1 MFDFDKI
8 RTLLICF
15 GIMIMKGFNHKFTQN
30 RYKILLDKNG
40 WLNFV
45 NPLSENFLNIMLLII
60 LKKPVMCHAMIRILL
75 ITSVVFAS
83 ITSYAQIDQSQ
94 LGAWYMLFLDGR
106 FSDNSNF
113 GFESD
118 IQHRNYDAGADLE
131 QLMLRGGLSYKF
143 SETKTKLTLGYAH
156 ITSGTFGKDDNSKSY
171 ENRVYQQLVFSN
183 KLFSRI
189 YVTQRFRYEQRFVQQ
204 QDFRTRWRHFFAV
217 NIPLNQNELMPSAF
231 YLSMYNE
238 LFINGERPVGNDR
251 RVELFDRNRFYMA
264 LGYQLTE
271 KLKFQA
277 GMMRQL
283 TDVVGKN
290 QVQIGIHTTL

>member
-1 MFDFDKI
+1 METFMVDRSKKWTVEDYLQLEEDVKCEI
-8 RTLLICF
+8 LDGELLMTPAPLISHQRTL
-15 GIMIMKGFNHKFTQN
+15 
-30 RYKILLDKNG
+30 
-40 WLNFV
+40 
-45 NPLSENFLNIMLLII
+45 
-60 LKKPVMCHAMIRILL
+60 
-75 ITSVVFAS
+75 AS
-83 ITSYAQIDQSQ
+83 
-94 LGAWYMLFLDGR
+94 L
-106 FSDNSNF
+106 
-113 GFESD
+113 
-118 IQHRNYDAGADLE
+118 
-131 QLMLRGGLSYKF
+131 
-143 SETKTKLTLGYAH
+143 
-156 ITSGTFGKDDNSKSY
+156 
-171 ENRVYQQLVFSN
+171 YQQLVFSN

-238 LFINGERPVGNDR
+238 LFINGERSIGDDR
-251 RVELFDRNRFYMA
+251 KVELFDRNRFYMA

-290 QVQIGIHTTL
+290 QLQIGIHTTL

>member
-1 MFDFDKI
+1 MLILDALI
-8 RTLLICF
+8 RAKHFI
-15 GIMIMKGFNHKFTQN
+15 
-30 RYKILLDKNG
+30 
-40 WLNFV
+40 
-45 NPLSENFLNIMLLII
+45 LII
-60 LKKPVMCHAMIRILL
+60 LKTDQNTIKMNRFSLLFLILFF
-75 ITSVVFAS
+75 SVSVK
-83 ITSYAQIDQSQ
+83 AQVDKNQ
-94 LGAWYMLFLDGR
+94 LGAWYMLFLDGK

-131 QLMLRGGLSYKF
+131 QLMLRGGLSYQF

-156 ITSGTFGKDDNSKSY
+156 ITSGAFGKDDNSKSY
-171 ENRVYQQLVFSN
+171 ESRVYQQLVFSN

-238 LFINGERPVGNDR
+238 LFINGERSIGDDR
-251 RVELFDRNRFYMA
+251 KVELFDRNRFYMA

-290 QVQIGIHTTL
+290 QLQIGIHTTL